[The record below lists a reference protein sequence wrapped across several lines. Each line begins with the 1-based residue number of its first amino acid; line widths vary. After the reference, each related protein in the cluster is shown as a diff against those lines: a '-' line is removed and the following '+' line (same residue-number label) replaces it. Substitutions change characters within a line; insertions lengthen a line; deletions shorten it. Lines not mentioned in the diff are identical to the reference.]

1 MARSAI
7 PNVAHRLKGLPFEE
21 LDSVARTLED
31 LQAHPGWSVVQQI
44 IDGEI
49 ADVDGKLDRG
59 DVPLDQASYALL
71 HGKRGA
77 LLFPRDAVATVL
89 DKHRERKAEIE
100 RTPEASR
107 NGR

>member
-7 PNVAHRLKGLPFEE
+7 PSVAHRLKGLPFEE
-21 LDSVARTLED
+21 LDNVARALDD
-31 LQAHPGWSVVQQI
+31 LQTHPGWSVLQQI
-44 IDGEI
+44 VDGEL
-49 ADVDGKLDRG
+49 ADIDGKLDRG

-77 LLFPRDAVATVL
+77 LTFPRDAVATVL
-89 DKHRERKAEIE
+89 DKHRERKTELE
-100 RTPEASR
+100 RAPEASQ